1 MTVVH
6 APEPVPAEAP
16 PTGVQLWPCTDPAR
30 CTVHHV
36 ETPDPGHVV
45 WVYASGR
52 RQTWRAGDMVQIE
65 RVDP

>member
-16 PTGVQLWPCTDPAR
+16 PLGVQLWPCNDPAR
-30 CTVHHV
+30 CTVDHV
-36 ETPDPGHVV
+36 EHPDATHVT
-45 WVYASGR
+45 WVTESGR
-52 RQTWRAGDMVQIE
+52 RLLWRVGEQVQVE